1 MVEVL
6 DGQILAGLCV
16 AMMAAAVLFSSV
28 GHGGASLYIALLTLA
43 QLVPSEVR
51 PIALGLNIVVA
62 GIGAARFLRAG
73 HFDVRLFW
81 PLAIGGVPAA
91 FLTSQIHVSREVF
104 EPLLATAL
112 GLAAL
117 RYLVFPSP
125 NAASTP
131 VRVSLPVLGL
141 SGALL
146 GSLAG
151 LTGIGGGVYLSPLLI
166 FMQWADPKRAAGIA
180 ACFILSNSLA
190 GLTGT
195 ALKPAGLDPIFTIEF
210 CVLAITVALG
220 GWLGAGLGA
229 RKWNPQMILRA
240 LGLILGIAA
249 VGLVA

>member
-1 MVEVL
+1 MLE
-6 DGQILAGLCV
+6 GQILIGLCV

-28 GHGGASLYIALLTLA
+28 GHGGASLYIALLTFAHLA
-43 QLVPSEVR
+43 PSEIR

-62 GIGAARFLRAG
+62 SIGAIRFLRARY
-73 HFDVRLFW
+73 FNTRLFW

-91 FLTSQIHVSREVF
+91 FLTSQIHVSRDIF
-104 EPLLATAL
+104 EPLLAIAL

-117 RYLVFPSP
+117 RYLAFPRLDML
-125 NAASTP
+125 ATP
-131 VRVSLPVLGL
+131 RAVSLPVLGI

-166 FMQWADPKRAAGIA
+166 FLRWADPKSAAGIA
-180 ACFILSNSLA
+180 ACFILVNSLA
-190 GLTGT
+190 GLAGS
-195 ALKPAGLDPIFTIEF
+195 ALKPGGILPLFTIEF
-210 CVLAITVALG
+210 CVLAITVAFG

-240 LGLILGIAA
+240 LGLVLGIAA
-249 VGLVA
+249 VGLIA

>member
-1 MVEVL
+1 ML
-6 DGQILAGLCV
+6 DWQILAGLCA
-16 AMMAAAVLFSSV
+16 AMMAAAILFSSV
-28 GHGGASLYIALLTLA
+28 GHGGASLYIALLAFSQLA
-43 QLVPSEVR
+43 PSEIR
-51 PIALGLNIVVA
+51 PIALALNIVVA
-62 GIGAARFLRAG
+62 GIGATRFLRAG
-73 HFDVRLFW
+73 FFDVRLFW

-91 FLTSQIHVSREVF
+91 FLTSQLHVSREVF

-117 RYLVFPSP
+117 RYLVLPSP

-131 VRVSLPVLGL
+131 LRVSLPILGL

-166 FMQWADPKRAAGIA
+166 FMRWADPKRAAGIA
-180 ACFILSNSLA
+180 ACFILVNSFA

-195 ALKPAGLDPIFTIEF
+195 ALKQGSLAPLFTIEF
-210 CVLAITVALG
+210 CVLAVAVALG

-229 RKWNPQMILRA
+229 RKWDPQMILRA
-240 LGLILGIAA
+240 LGLVLGIAA
-249 VGLVA
+249 LGLVV

>member
-1 MVEVL
+1 ML
-6 DGQILAGLCV
+6 DWQVFAGLCA
-16 AMMAAAVLFSSV
+16 AMIAGAVLFSSV
-28 GHGGASLYIALLTLA
+28 GHGGASLYIALLTFA
-43 QLVPSEVR
+43 QLAPSEIR

-62 GIGAARFLRAG
+62 GIGATRFLRAG
-73 HFDVRLFW
+73 YFDVRLFW
-81 PLAIGGVPAA
+81 PLAVGGVPAA

-104 EPLLATAL
+104 EPLLAMAL

-117 RYLVFPSP
+117 RYLVLPSP
-125 NAASTP
+125 DAASP
-131 VRVSLPVLGL
+131 PLRVSLPVLGI

-166 FMQWADPKRAAGIA
+166 FMRWADPKRAAGIA
-180 ACFILSNSLA
+180 ACFILANSLA

-195 ALKPAGLDPIFTIEF
+195 ALKPGGLAPLFTIEF

-220 GWLGAGLGA
+220 GWLGSGLGA

-240 LGLILGIAA
+240 LGLVLSIAA
-249 VGLVA
+249 LGLVV